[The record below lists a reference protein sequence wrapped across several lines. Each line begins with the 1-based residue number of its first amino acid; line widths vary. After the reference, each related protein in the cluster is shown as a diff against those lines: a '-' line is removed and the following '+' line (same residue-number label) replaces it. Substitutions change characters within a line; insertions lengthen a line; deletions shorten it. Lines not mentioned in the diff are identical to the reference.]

1 MDSGLY
7 KTITFVCFI
16 LIGVFLKSKI
26 KSKDEKSGIKAIILN
41 LALPATIFIALLGVK
56 VQWNLLFLPIMAL
69 TLNVILFLAT
79 PFVLPL
85 VGIKKGSAEF
95 RTARLLIPSLAPGLS
110 CFPFVLEFLGE
121 NALAK
126 VAMADLGNKIFVLVI
141 LYVVAMN
148 WHYQLRSISKKGNG
162 KLMSLLKVL
171 ISEPVN
177 IFIAAALLL
186 LMFGFTMDSLPIL
199 FSDILEKLSIIMT
212 PLVLL
217 FIGLGIKLKRKQ
229 FFQVFSVLCIR
240 AGLVFALGGVFVWV
254 SGIQSLESILL
265 LLAFGLSSC
274 SFWPYAH
281 ISAVEHLEIADTQ
294 KRTFDGDFALNILAL
309 SFPLS
314 TVLILGVLNTGT
326 FFATNINIL
335 FVGGTLFAVGLI
347 YPLLNGLNKKVSL
360 TKVSKAKI
368 ERTTPEHI

>member
-16 LIGVFLKSKI
+16 LIGVFLKNKI
-26 KSKDEKSGIKAIILN
+26 KSKDERSGIKAIILN

-56 VQWNLLFLPIMAL
+56 VEWSLLFLPIMAL
-69 TLNVILFLAT
+69 ALNVVLFLAI

-85 VGIKKGSAEF
+85 VGIEKDSPEF

-148 WHYQLRSISKKGNG
+148 WHYQSRSKAKKGNG

-171 ISEPVN
+171 VSEPVN
-177 IFIAAALLL
+177 IFIIAALILL
-186 LMFGFTMDSLPIL
+186 VFGFTMDTLPVL
-199 FSDILEKLSIIMT
+199 FSDILKKLSLIMT

-229 FFQVFSVLCIR
+229 FFQVFSMLCIR
-240 AGLVFALGGVFVWV
+240 AGLVFVLGGIFILF
-254 SGIQSLESILL
+254 SELQSVENILL

-281 ISAVEHLEIADTQ
+281 ISAVEHLEIEDTQ
-294 KRTFDGDFALNILAL
+294 KRTFDSDFALNILAL

-314 TVLILGVLNTGT
+314 TVLILGVLNTGA

-335 FVGGTLFAVGLI
+335 LVGGVLFAMGLI
-347 YPLLNGLNKKVSL
+347 YPILNGLNKKVSL
-360 TKVSKAKI
+360 PKIGKAKI
-368 ERTTPEHI
+368 KRTAPKHI

>member
-16 LIGVFLKSKI
+16 LIGVFLKGKI

-56 VQWNLLFLPIMAL
+56 VDWSLVFLPVMALALNVVLFLIVPYI
-69 TLNVILFLAT
+69 
-79 PFVLPL
+79 LPL
-85 VGIKKGSAEF
+85 VGIQKDSPEF

-121 NALAK
+121 DALAK
-126 VAMADLGNKIFVLVI
+126 VAMADLGNKIFVLII

-148 WHYQLRSISKKGNG
+148 WHYRYRNTTKKNTG
-162 KLMSLLKVL
+162 KLISLVKVL
-171 ISEPVN
+171 VSEPVN
-177 IFIAAALLL
+177 IFIVVALVLL
-186 LMFGFTMDSLPIL
+186 IFGFTMDTLPVL
-199 FSDILEKLSIIMT
+199 FSDILTKLSLIMT

-229 FFQVFSVLCIR
+229 FFQVFSMLSMR
-240 AGLVFALGGVFVWV
+240 AGLVFLLSGVFILFT
-254 SGIQSLESILL
+254 GLQSIESLLL

-281 ISAVEHLEIADTQ
+281 ISTVEHLEVGDNH
-294 KRTFDGDFALNILAL
+294 KRTFDSDFALNILAL

-314 TVLILGVLNTGT
+314 TILILGVLNTGT
-326 FFATNINIL
+326 VFVSNINVFLI
-335 FVGGTLFAVGLI
+335 GGTLLGIGLI
-347 YPLLNGLNKKVSL
+347 YPILNGISKKVVL
-360 TKVSKAKI
+360 PKVSKSKI
-368 ERTTPEHI
+368 ERTAPEHV

>member
-1 MDSGLY
+1 M
-7 KTITFVCFI
+7 
-16 LIGVFLKSKI
+16 
-26 KSKDEKSGIKAIILN
+26 
-41 LALPATIFIALLGVK
+41 
-56 VQWNLLFLPIMAL
+56 
-69 TLNVILFLAT
+69 FLAT

-121 NALAK
+121 TALAK
-126 VAMADLGNKIFVLVI
+126 VAMADLGNKIFVLII

-199 FSDILEKLSIIMT
+199 FSDILEKLSLIMT

-229 FFQVFSVLCIR
+229 FLQVFSMLCIR
-240 AGLVFALGGVFVWV
+240 AGLVFGLGGVFVLFL
-254 SGIQSLESILL
+254 GIQSIENILL
-265 LLAFGLSSC
+265 LLTFGLSAC

-281 ISAVEHLEIADTQ
+281 ISAVEHLEMKDTQ
-294 KRTFDGDFALNILAL
+294 KRTFDSDFALNILAL

-314 TVLILGVLNTGT
+314 TILILGVLNTGT
-326 FFATNINIL
+326 FFTTNTNIF
-335 FVGGTLFAVGLI
+335 FVGGILFAVGLI

-368 ERTTPEHI
+368 ERTAPEHI

>member
-26 KSKDEKSGIKAIILN
+26 KTKDEKSGIKAIILN

-56 VQWNLLFLPIMAL
+56 VDWNLVFLPIIAL
-69 TLNVILFLAT
+69 ALNVVLFLAT
-79 PFVLPL
+79 PYVLPL
-85 VGIKKGSAEF
+85 VGIEKGSSEF

-141 LYVVAMN
+141 LYIVAMN
-148 WHYQLRSISKKGNG
+148 WHYRYRSIVKKSNG
-162 KLMSLLKVL
+162 KVLSLLKVL
-171 ISEPVN
+171 VSEPVN
-177 IFIAAALLL
+177 IFIAVALILL
-186 LMFGFTMDSLPIL
+186 GLGFTMDTLPAL
-199 FSDILEKLSIIMT
+199 FGDILTKLSLIMT

-229 FFQVFSVLCIR
+229 FFQVFSMLCLR
-240 AGLVFALGGVFVWV
+240 AGLVLLLGGIFIILT
-254 SGIQSLESILL
+254 GMQSIENILL

-281 ISAVEHLEIADTQ
+281 ISAVEHLEIDDNK
-294 KRTFDGDFALNILAL
+294 KRTFDSDFALNILAL

-326 FFATNINIL
+326 FFVTNINIL
-335 FVGGTLFAVGLI
+335 IIGGVLFAIGLI
-347 YPLLNGLNKKVSL
+347 YPVLTGLNKKISL
-360 TKVSKAKI
+360 AKVSKTKMEQTA
-368 ERTTPEHI
+368 PEHI

>member
-16 LIGVFLKSKI
+16 LIGVFLKNKI
-26 KSKDEKSGIKAIILN
+26 KSKDERSGIKAIILN

-56 VQWNLLFLPIMAL
+56 VEWSLLFLPIMAL
-69 TLNVILFLAT
+69 ALNVVLFLAI

-85 VGIKKGSAEF
+85 VGIEKDSPEF

-148 WHYQLRSISKKGNG
+148 WHYQLRSKAKKGNG

-171 ISEPVN
+171 VSEPVN
-177 IFIAAALLL
+177 IFIIAALILL
-186 LMFGFTMDSLPIL
+186 VFGFTMDTLPVL
-199 FSDILEKLSIIMT
+199 FSDILKKLSLIMT

-229 FFQVFSVLCIR
+229 FFQVFSMLCIR
-240 AGLVFALGGVFVWV
+240 AGLVFVLGGIFILF
-254 SGIQSLESILL
+254 SGLKSIENILL

-281 ISAVEHLEIADTQ
+281 ISAVEHLEVEDTQ
-294 KRTFDGDFALNILAL
+294 KRTFDSDFALNILAL

-326 FFATNINIL
+326 FFTTNINIL
-335 FVGGTLFAVGLI
+335 LVGGVLFAIGLV
-347 YPLLNGLNKKVSL
+347 YPILNGLNKKVSL
-360 TKVSKAKI
+360 TKMGKAKI
-368 ERTTPEHI
+368 KRTAPEHI

>member
-56 VQWNLLFLPIMAL
+56 VDWSLVFLPIIAL
-69 TLNVILFLAT
+69 ALNVVLFLAI
-79 PFVLPL
+79 PYVLPL
-85 VGIKKGSAEF
+85 VGIEKDSSEF

-141 LYVVAMN
+141 LYIVAMN
-148 WHYQLRSISKKGNG
+148 WHYRYRSVAKKSNG

-171 ISEPVN
+171 VSEPVN
-177 IFIAAALLL
+177 IFIAVALILL
-186 LMFGFTMDSLPIL
+186 AFGFTMETLPNL
-199 FSDILEKLSIIMT
+199 FSDILTKLSLIMT

-229 FFQVFSVLCIR
+229 FFQVFSMLCMR
-240 AGLVFALGGVFVWV
+240 AGLVFLLGGIFILAL
-254 SGIQSLESILL
+254 GIQSVESILL

-281 ISAVEHLEIADTQ
+281 ISAVEHLEINDAE
-294 KRTFDGDFALNILAL
+294 KRTFDSDFALNILAL

-314 TVLILGVLNTGT
+314 TILILGVLNTGT
-326 FFATNINIL
+326 FFMENINIL
-335 FVGGTLFAVGLI
+335 IVGGVLFGLGLI
-347 YPLLNGLNKKVSL
+347 YPILNGLNKKIVL
-360 TKVSKAKI
+360 TKVSKAKM
-368 ERTTPEHI
+368 ERTTPKHI

>member
-16 LIGVFLKSKI
+16 LIGVFLKNKI
-26 KSKDEKSGIKAIILN
+26 KSKDERSGIKAIILN

-56 VQWNLLFLPIMAL
+56 VEWNLLFLPIMAL
-69 TLNVILFLAT
+69 ALNLILFLAT
-79 PFVLPL
+79 PVVLPL
-85 VGIKKGSAEF
+85 VGIEKGSSEY

-121 NALAK
+121 DALAK

-148 WHYQLRSISKKGNG
+148 WHYQHRSKAKKGNG

-177 IFIAAALLL
+177 IFIVAALTLL
-186 LMFGFTMDSLPIL
+186 VFGFTMDTLPVL
-199 FSDILEKLSIIMT
+199 FGDILKKLSLIMT

-229 FFQVFSVLCIR
+229 FFQVFSMLSIR
-240 AGLVFALGGVFVWV
+240 AGLVFVLGGIFIPLL
-254 SGIQSLESILL
+254 GLQSMENILL

-281 ISAVEHLEIADTQ
+281 ISAVEHLEIEDTQ
-294 KRTFDGDFALNILAL
+294 KRTFDSDFALNILAL

-314 TVLILGVLNTGT
+314 TILILGVLNTGT
-326 FFATNINIL
+326 LFATNINVL
-335 FVGGTLFAVGLI
+335 LVGGVLFAVGLI
-347 YPLLNGLNKKVSL
+347 YPVLTGLNKKVSL
-360 TKVSKAKI
+360 AKVSKAKI
-368 ERTTPEHI
+368 KSTTPEHI

>member
-16 LIGVFLKSKI
+16 LIGVFLKGKI

-56 VQWNLLFLPIMAL
+56 VDWSLVFLPVMALALNVVLFLIVPYI
-69 TLNVILFLAT
+69 
-79 PFVLPL
+79 LPL
-85 VGIKKGSAEF
+85 VGIQKDSPEF

-121 NALAK
+121 DALAK
-126 VAMADLGNKIFVLVI
+126 VAMADLGNKIFVLII

-148 WHYQLRSISKKGNG
+148 WHYRYRNTTKKNTG
-162 KLMSLLKVL
+162 KLKSLVRVL
-171 ISEPVN
+171 VSEPVN
-177 IFIAAALLL
+177 IFIVAALVLL
-186 LMFGFTMDSLPIL
+186 IFGFTMDTLPVL
-199 FSDILEKLSIIMT
+199 FSDILTKLSLIMT

-229 FFQVFSVLCIR
+229 FFQVFSMLSMR
-240 AGLVFALGGVFVWV
+240 AGLVFLLSGVFILFT
-254 SGIQSLESILL
+254 GLQSIESLLL

-281 ISAVEHLEIADTQ
+281 ISTVEHLEVGDNH
-294 KRTFDGDFALNILAL
+294 KRTFDSDFALNILAL

-314 TVLILGVLNTGT
+314 TILILGVLNTGT
-326 FFATNINIL
+326 VFVSNINVFLI
-335 FVGGTLFAVGLI
+335 GGTLLGIGLI
-347 YPLLNGLNKKVSL
+347 YPILNGISKKVVL
-360 TKVSKAKI
+360 PKVSKSKI
-368 ERTTPEHI
+368 ERTAPEHV

>member
-56 VQWNLLFLPIMAL
+56 VEWNLLFLPIMAL
-69 TLNVILFLAT
+69 VLNVVLFLAT

-121 NALAK
+121 TALAK
-126 VAMADLGNKIFVLVI
+126 VAMADLGNKIFVLII

-177 IFIAAALLL
+177 IFITAALLL

-199 FSDILEKLSIIMT
+199 FSDILEKLSLIMT

-229 FFQVFSVLCIR
+229 FLQVFSMLCIR
-240 AGLVFALGGVFVWV
+240 AGLVFGLGGVFVLFL
-254 SGIQSLESILL
+254 GIQSIENILL
-265 LLAFGLSSC
+265 LLTFGLSAC

-281 ISAVEHLEIADTQ
+281 ISAVEHLEMKDTQ
-294 KRTFDGDFALNILAL
+294 KRTFDSDFALNILAL

-314 TVLILGVLNTGT
+314 TILILGVLNTGT
-326 FFATNINIL
+326 FFTTNTNIF
-335 FVGGTLFAVGLI
+335 FVGGILFAVGLI

-368 ERTTPEHI
+368 ERTAPEHI

>member
-26 KSKDEKSGIKAIILN
+26 KTKDEKSGIKAIILN

-56 VQWNLLFLPIMAL
+56 VDWNLVFLPIIAL
-69 TLNVILFLAT
+69 ALNVVLFLAT
-79 PFVLPL
+79 PYVLPL
-85 VGIKKGSAEF
+85 VGIEKGSSEF

-141 LYVVAMN
+141 LYIVAMN
-148 WHYQLRSISKKGNG
+148 WHYRYRSIVKKSNG
-162 KLMSLLKVL
+162 KVLSLLKVL
-171 ISEPVN
+171 VSEPVN
-177 IFIAAALLL
+177 IFIAVALILL
-186 LMFGFTMDSLPIL
+186 GLGFTMDTLPAL
-199 FSDILEKLSIIMT
+199 FGDILTKLSLIMT

-229 FFQVFSVLCIR
+229 FFQVFSMLCLR
-240 AGLVFALGGVFVWV
+240 AGLVFLLGGIFIILT
-254 SGIQSLESILL
+254 GMQSIENILL

-281 ISAVEHLEIADTQ
+281 ISAVEHLEIDDNKKQ
-294 KRTFDGDFALNILAL
+294 TFDSDFALNILAL

-326 FFATNINIL
+326 FFVTNINIL
-335 FVGGTLFAVGLI
+335 IIGGVLFAIGLI
-347 YPLLNGLNKKVSL
+347 YPVLTGLNKKISL
-360 TKVSKAKI
+360 AKVSKTKMEQTA
-368 ERTTPEHI
+368 PEHI

>member
-56 VQWNLLFLPIMAL
+56 IEWNLMFLPIMAL
-69 TLNVILFLAT
+69 VLNVVLFLAT

-121 NALAK
+121 SALAK
-126 VAMADLGNKIFVLVI
+126 VAMADLGNKIFVLII

-199 FSDILEKLSIIMT
+199 FSDILEKLSLIMT

-229 FFQVFSVLCIR
+229 FLQVFSMLCIR
-240 AGLVFALGGVFVWV
+240 AGLVFVLGGVVVLFL
-254 SGIQSLESILL
+254 GIQSIENILL
-265 LLAFGLSSC
+265 LLAFGSSAC

-281 ISAVEHLEIADTQ
+281 ISAVENLEIEDTQ
-294 KRTFDGDFALNILAL
+294 KRTFDSDFALNILAL

-314 TVLILGVLNTGT
+314 TVLILGVLNTGAL
-326 FFATNINIL
+326 FATNINIF
-335 FVGGTLFAVGLI
+335 FVGGILFAVGLI
-347 YPLLNGLNKKVSL
+347 YPLLSGLYKKVSL

-368 ERTTPEHI
+368 ERTAPEHI

>member
-56 VQWNLLFLPIMAL
+56 VDWSLAFLPIIAL
-69 TLNVILFLAT
+69 TLNVVLFLAI
-79 PFVLPL
+79 PYVLPL
-85 VGIKKGSAEF
+85 IGIEKGSSEF

-141 LYVVAMN
+141 LYIVAMN
-148 WHYQLRSISKKGNG
+148 WHYQYRSVAKKNNG
-162 KLMSLLKVL
+162 KLLSLLKVL
-171 ISEPVN
+171 VSEPVN
-177 IFIAAALLL
+177 IFIAVALILL
-186 LMFGFTMDSLPIL
+186 AFGFTMETLPTL
-199 FSDILEKLSIIMT
+199 FSDILTKLSLIMT

-229 FFQVFSVLCIR
+229 FFQVFSMLSIR
-240 AGLVFALGGVFVWV
+240 AGLVFLLSGVFILI
-254 SGIQSLESILL
+254 SGMQSIENILL

-281 ISAVEHLEIADTQ
+281 ISAVEHLEIDN
-294 KRTFDGDFALNILAL
+294 KERRTFDSDFALNILAL

-314 TVLILGVLNTGT
+314 TILILGVLNTGT
-326 FFATNINIL
+326 FFMENVNIL
-335 FVGGTLFAVGLI
+335 IIGGVLFGVGLI
-347 YPLLNGLNKKVSL
+347 YPILSGLNKKILL
-360 TKVSKAKI
+360 TKVSKTKI
-368 ERTTPEHI
+368 ERTAPEHI

>member
-16 LIGVFLKSKI
+16 LIGVFLKGKI

-56 VQWNLLFLPIMAL
+56 VDWSLVFLPVMALALNVVLFLIVPYI
-69 TLNVILFLAT
+69 
-79 PFVLPL
+79 LPL
-85 VGIKKGSAEF
+85 VGIQKDSPEF

-121 NALAK
+121 DALAK
-126 VAMADLGNKIFVLVI
+126 VAMADLGNKIFVLII

-148 WHYQLRSISKKGNG
+148 WHYRYRNTTKKNTG
-162 KLMSLLKVL
+162 KLKSLVRVL
-171 ISEPVN
+171 VSEPVN
-177 IFIAAALLL
+177 IFIVAALVLL
-186 LMFGFTMDSLPIL
+186 IFGFTMDTLPVL
-199 FSDILEKLSIIMT
+199 FSDILTKLSLIMT

-229 FFQVFSVLCIR
+229 FFQVFSMLSMH
-240 AGLVFALGGVFVWV
+240 AGLVFLLSGVFILFT
-254 SGIQSLESILL
+254 GLQSIESILL

-281 ISAVEHLEIADTQ
+281 ISTVEHLEVGDNH
-294 KRTFDGDFALNILAL
+294 KRTFDSDFALNILAL

-314 TVLILGVLNTGT
+314 TILILGVLNTGT
-326 FFATNINIL
+326 VFVSNINVFLI
-335 FVGGTLFAVGLI
+335 GGTLLGIGLI
-347 YPLLNGLNKKVSL
+347 YPILNGISKKVVL
-360 TKVSKAKI
+360 PKVSKSKI
-368 ERTTPEHI
+368 ERTAPEHV